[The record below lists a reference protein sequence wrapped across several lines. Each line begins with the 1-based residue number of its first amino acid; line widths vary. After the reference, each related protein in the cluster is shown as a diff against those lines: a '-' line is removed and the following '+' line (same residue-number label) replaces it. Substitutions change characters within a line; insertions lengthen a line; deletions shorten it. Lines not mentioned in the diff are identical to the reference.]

1 MKSLVCVVCGSNP
14 SIMIFFAK
22 MFFAVG
28 SNPAK
33 GERPHAYFL
42 LKSGIYIYTYA
53 LHVAIHTSTWHVT
66 GLGEQS
72 QGTAAPRAQQL
83 QHSPALHIP
92 LLTEHGA
99 LKAVEIRDL
108 PRGERRGRWGPCH
121 SDPTDHS

>member
-1 MKSLVCVVCGSNP
+1 MLPGVIERVGWCNTVVQIRACWNNPVRVVCGSNP
-14 SIMIFFAK
+14 SMMIFFLK
-22 MFFAVG
+22 DV
-28 SNPAK
+28 
-33 GERPHAYFL
+33 FL
-42 LKSGIYIYTYA
+42 LWVRILLRERGHTHIFCLRVAYTYTYA

-99 LKAVEIRDL
+99 L
-108 PRGERRGRWGPCH
+108 
-121 SDPTDHS
+121 